1 MTYFLEKYYTLD
13 FDNTLKPALYGHCL
27 VRPCNLDYQ
36 KVLDFFHGKMR
47 KTAFL
52 HLEGQIAMYNAKS
65 AKCYYEPDN
74 GNGFKSVEEWLIWLE
89 LNKGISPDFEEMH
102 ISTVRNILFDDYI
115 AKTTDLHT
123 NEVLYDSM
131 ETTLAK
137 LKKKS

>member
-1 MTYFLEKYYTLD
+1 MIYFLEKYYTLD

-27 VRPCNLDYQ
+27 VRPCNWEYQ
-36 KVLDFFHGKMR
+36 KVLDFFHGKML
-47 KTAFL
+47 KNAFL

-65 AKCYYEPDN
+65 AKCYYEPNDS
-74 GNGFKSVEEWLIWLE
+74 NGFKSVEEWLIWLE

-102 ISTVRNILFDDYI
+102 ISTMYLDDYI
-115 AKTTDLHT
+115 VKTTNLHT